1 MDRTNALCQKLTTF
15 WTSYWRLA
23 LIFVIMGV
31 VVNVVSIS
39 VFLTS
44 LNQSKGS
51 HFTLFLS
58 LIEIYFWF
66 LQKTTDNVTTI
77 KIKLT
82 PGPVTICSQYRDCG
96 QMSVADLSATE
107 VNSTADDTML
117 QLTLVSSKT
126 ETLSN
131 GSLSTNQTVN
141 GTKRVLI
148 IYSSING
155 YPSFESKLYSN
166 YKTA

>member
-1 MDRTNALCQKLTTF
+1 
-15 WTSYWRLA
+15 
-23 LIFVIMGV
+23 
-31 VVNVVSIS
+31 
-39 VFLTS
+39 
-44 LNQSKGS
+44 
-51 HFTLFLS
+51 
-58 LIEIYFWF
+58 
-66 LQKTTDNVTTI
+66 
-77 KIKLT
+77 
-82 PGPVTICSQYRDCG
+82 
-96 QMSVADLSATE
+96 MSVADLSATE

-131 GSLSTNQTVN
+131 RSLSTNQTVN
-141 GTKRVLI
+141 GTKKVLI